1 MQQGIQD
8 IANQLLKMSDQL
20 PTLKQCMA
28 DVQSGKYKPSD
39 GAVVASGGTQ
49 APRIDTTTG
58 QPVSIIINDEGL
70 INSDT
75 LIHTPAPANSDDAS
89 GETADAETAT
99 VVAAEDANIAV

>member
-1 MQQGIQD
+1 M
-8 IANQLLKMSDQL
+8 
-20 PTLKQCMA
+20 
-28 DVQSGKYKPSD
+28 
-39 GAVVASGGTQ
+39 
-49 APRIDTTTG
+49 
-58 QPVSIIINDEGL
+58 SIIITDEGL